1 MIGRFVSVCILLVCA
16 GCRLSGPAQ
25 TVENYYPFAVGN
37 SWTCT
42 QGDTTD
48 CDTQKI
54 AEEFTDAH
62 AIHWYGWGYTEDV
75 DYSAYVNGKIVWSY
89 TADDTLGMVVL
100 KEPFEVGGGLAL

>member
-1 MIGRFVSVCILLVCA
+1 
-16 GCRLSGPAQ
+16 
-25 TVENYYPFAVGN
+25 VENYYPFAVGN